1 MAGKSGRRIRLI
13 GTHVEIQDQ
22 LASTPESSNTT
33 TGKIVVLG
41 GLNMDLMIETPR
53 LAGPGETV
61 EGTRFYTAP
70 GGKGGNQSVAAARIS
85 QQENAVHMIGRVGED
100 AFGEEMRGFLEN
112 EGIVTTGLAN
122 DPDSASG
129 IAAIFIDPTGENY
142 VNAIYGAN
150 ARCNKDQIDAA
161 CSALDGASV
170 LLAQQEVPLEVTY
183 EVMKVAREKG
193 VTVVL
198 DPAPARDVP
207 HDFYD
212 YPDIMT
218 PNQGEAESLS
228 SISVVDEASASLAA
242 KIIREQGTPI
252 VIITMGDEGAHVES
266 EDTSLYMPAYRVKV
280 VASVA
285 AGDAFNGGLAV
296 GLAEGMG
303 LVDAAR
309 LGMAAGAWCVSR
321 DGAQESMGTRAEID
335 SLRQQLPG

>member
-1 MAGKSGRRIRLI
+1 MKETGQTLPATPGKKDKSGPKGVPTRGDR
-13 GTHVEIQDQ
+13 
-22 LASTPESSNTT
+22 STA
-33 TGKIVVLG
+33 KIVVLG

-70 GGKGGNQSVAAARIS
+70 GGKGGNQAVAAARLS
-85 QQENAVHMIGRVGED
+85 QQKGAVQMVGRVGKD
-100 AFGEEMRGFLEN
+100 AFGEQMRRFLEN
-112 EGIVTTGLAN
+112 EGIGTACLAN

-129 IAAIFIDPTGENY
+129 VAAIFIDPTGENY

-150 ARCNKDQIDAA
+150 ARCDGDQVKAA
-161 CSALDGASV
+161 CAALDGASV
-170 LLAQQEVPLEVTY
+170 LLVQQEVPLDVTF
-183 EVMKVAREKG
+183 EVMKAAREMG
-193 VTVVL
+193 VTIVL

-207 HDFYD
+207 DDFYD

-228 SISVVDEASASLAA
+228 GIGVVDEASAAMAA
-242 KIIREQGTPI
+242 KIIRDQGTPI
-252 VIITMGDEGAHVES
+252 VIVTMGEEGAHVES
-266 EDTSLYMPAYRVKV
+266 EEVSLYMPAYRVKV

-303 LVDAAR
+303 LIDAAR
-309 LGMAAGAWCVSR
+309 LGMAAGAWCVSK
-321 DGAQESMGTRAEID
+321 DGAQEAMGTRSQVN
-335 SLRQQLPG
+335 SLMQQLPG

>member
-1 MAGKSGRRIRLI
+1 MA
-13 GTHVEIQDQ
+13 T
-22 LASTPESSNTT
+22 TNESSSNS

-41 GLNMDLMIETPR
+41 GLNMDLMIETSR

-70 GGKGGNQSVAAARIS
+70 GGKGGNQAVAAARLS
-85 QQENAVHMIGRVGED
+85 RNRDAVAMVGRVGKD
-100 AFGEEMRGFLEN
+100 AFGEEMRGFLKH
-112 EGIVTTGLAN
+112 EGVDTSCLA
-122 DPDSASG
+122 DDSESASG
-129 IAAIFIDPTGENY
+129 IAAIFIDRTGENY
-142 VNAIYGAN
+142 VNAVYGAN
-150 ARCNKDQIDAA
+150 ARCNADQVKAA
-161 CSALDGASV
+161 CDALTGASV
-170 LLAQQEVPLEVTY
+170 LLVQQEVPLEVTF
-183 EVMKVAREKG
+183 EVMKVAKEMG
-193 VTVVL
+193 VTIVL

-207 HDFYD
+207 DSFYD

-228 SISVVDEASASLAA
+228 SINVVDEASAALAA
-242 KIIREQGTPI
+242 MIIREQGTSI

-266 EDTSLYMPAYRVKV
+266 EDVSLYMPAYRVKV

-309 LGMAAGAWCVSR
+309 LGMASGAWCVSQ
-321 DGAQESMGTRAEID
+321 DGAQESMGTRSQVN
-335 SLRQQLPG
+335 SLMGQLPG